1 MILIRHGQTLFN
13 LLFGATRTDPG
24 LIDPRLTPAGRAQ
37 AAESAEVLRRHGVTR
52 LVASPYTRALET
64 AHIIAA
70 RLDVAVTVDARVRE
84 RCAFVCDIGTVRSAL
99 VRTWSHFDFAPFGEQ
114 WWEDEEEPEHRV
126 AARTAAFCRDAA
138 SDAHWATT
146 AVITHW
152 GVIRALTGQRVKNAE
167 VVRFDPRRVADGE
180 GDGDGP

>member
-1 MILIRHGQTLFN
+1 VILIRHGQTLFN
-13 LLFGATRTDPG
+13 LLFGATRIDPG

-37 AAESAEVLRRHGVTR
+37 AASSADVLRSHGVTR

-70 RLDVAVTVDARVRE
+70 RLDVPVSVDARVRE

-99 VRTWSHFDFAPFGEQ
+99 RRTWSHFDFAPFGEQ

-138 SDAHWATT
+138 ADPSAATT

-152 GVIRALTGQRVKNAE
+152 GVIRALTGQRVQNAE
-167 VVRFDPRRVADGE
+167 VVRFDPRAAARVVGRAD
-180 GDGDGP
+180 PC